1 MFLSAL
7 VLMNPPTLQY
17 SEAYRPQYHFT
28 APKGWINDPNGLVY
42 FRGKYHLFYQHNPF
56 GTEWGNMTWGHAM
69 STDLVHW
76 QNLPNALTPDQLGTM
91 FSGSAV
97 VDWKNT
103 SGLGSKTQPAMVML
117 YTAAGGTNEES
128 KGQKF
133 TQCLAYTTDGETFHK
148 LATNPVLPHVEGEN
162 RDPKVLWHEPT
173 KSWIMALYLD
183 GDRFGIFRSSD
194 LKNWTP
200 AGKVTVTGSSECPD
214 LFEIPVDGEA
224 KVKKWV
230 FSSASGRYL
239 VGSFDGYEFKPEQ
252 ESLPGAFGPND
263 YAAQTFSD
271 EPKGR
276 RVQISWMRGGK
287 YPDMPFN
294 QQMSVPRE
302 LHLIGSHGKMRLAA
316 LPVRELQL
324 LRTNKVAFTK
334 AESTAFGQPRSNLLE
349 IRAKVSTKSPSK
361 IRVGRLE
368 LRCEP
373 GKLIVGNLG
382 SADYVSERSEIDLIV
397 YIDRTSIEV
406 FMDRGL
412 VQFAACYL
420 PAETDLEIEVTGA
433 KELAAWELTS
443 AWEH

>member
-1 MFLSAL
+1 
-7 VLMNPPTLQY
+7 
-17 SEAYRPQYHFT
+17 
-28 APKGWINDPNGLVY
+28 
-42 FRGKYHLFYQHNPF
+42 
-56 GTEWGNMTWGHAM
+56 
-69 STDLVHW
+69 
-76 QNLPNALTPDQLGTM
+76 
-91 FSGSAV
+91 
-97 VDWKNT
+97 
-103 SGLGSKTQPAMVML
+103 
-117 YTAAGGTNEES
+117 
-128 KGQKF
+128 
-133 TQCLAYTTDGETFHK
+133 
-148 LATNPVLPHVEGEN
+148 
-162 RDPKVLWHEPT
+162 
-173 KSWIMALYLD
+173 MALYLD

-194 LKNWTP
+194 LKTWTP

-276 RVQISWMRGGK
+276 RIQISWMRGGK

-373 GKLIVGNLG
+373 RKLIVGNLG
-382 SADYVSERSEIDLIV
+382 SADYLTERSEIDLIV

-406 FMDRGL
+406 FMDQGL

-420 PAETDLEIEVTGA
+420 PAEADPEIEVTGA